1 MASHP
6 LMPVRRRQASRH
18 RKARRA
24 NPMWAIRARAERIWA
39 FSTPV
44 PGSAGRTRCV
54 APTMRCCAIPVSSAS
69 CKQFLCLRAGTSRA
83 RSCSAPI
90 SLSIRSGYD
99 APARPDSQ
107 GVPGPECPATLGLTH
122 CQVRSQT
129 RLHFHFHAVLTA
141 RTGTKLE
148 LRHRPPAA
156 LGRFAL
162 PHVTRRAFLELR
174 RERFEVTWTSGLDT
188 SSPIGQTLLDY
199 GPIVPAGT

>member
-6 LMPVRRRQASRH
+6 LIPVRRRQASRC

-99 APARPDSQ
+99 APAKPDSQ
-107 GVPGPECPATLGLTH
+107 GVPGPECPATFGPDPLSGAVPNSPALSFPCRAH
-122 CQVRSQT
+122 CAHRDQT
-129 RLHFHFHAVLTA
+129 GAAT
-141 RTGTKLE
+141 
-148 LRHRPPAA
+148 PPA
-156 LGRFAL
+156 R
-162 PHVTRRAFLELR
+162 
-174 RERFEVTWTSGLDT
+174 
-188 SSPIGQTLLDY
+188 SS
-199 GPIVPAGT
+199 GPICSAPCHPPGFLGTPAGAI